1 MKLISAILLSA
12 LILTVNIH
20 CGLHLL
26 VYEIG
31 KPILVEKYCVNKS
44 FNQDCEAL
52 CHVSK
57 VIKEISNSTNQENNI
72 PAPEVEFKQV
82 NYIKYSLIL
91 INPIIAE
98 TTQSYSN
105 YTNFYSFSI
114 TRNLFHPPNNIG

>member
-1 MKLISAILLSA
+1 MKLIAAILLST

-31 KPILVEKYCVNKS
+31 KPILAEKYCVNKS

-57 VIKEISNSTNQENNI
+57 VIKESSNSTNQDNDI
-72 PAPEVEFKQV
+72 PSPEVEFKQV
-82 NYIKYSLIL
+82 NYIKYSLVMI
-91 INPIIAE
+91 IPIIPE
-98 TTQSYSN
+98 FVQSYSN
-105 YTNFYSFSI
+105 YANFYSFSI
-114 TRNLFHPPNNIG
+114 SKNLFHPPNSIV